1 MVLRLEGKVAVVT
14 GAGQGLEAAI
24 ARKFAGEGARLVL
37 ADLRTGPVGRVVEEI
52 VAAGG
57 EAAAVQVDV
66 TSDDDCRRM
75 IATAVERY
83 GGIEI
88 LVNNAGIAGKGTV
101 TEVSEEKWDQ
111 VLAVNLKG
119 AFLAS
124 RHAVPHM
131 ERAGSG
137 SIVCISSIAGLVGEE
152 GQIAYHASKH
162 GVIGLVRSMALDH
175 AQAGI
180 RVNAVCPGALR
191 TPLLEPLTEERLE
204 RLNSKH
210 AMGRIGEPEEVART
224 VLHLASD
231 ESSFITGSALVVD
244 GGYTAM

>member
-75 IATAVERY
+75 IDTAVERY

-191 TPLLEPLTEERLE
+191 TPLLEPLTEERL
-204 RLNSKH
+204 
-210 AMGRIGEPEEVART
+210 AR
-224 VLHLASD
+224 D
-231 ESSFITGSALVVD
+231 
-244 GGYTAM
+244 